1 MTKIAD
7 LPSIINT
14 ETLYYGGCVL
24 VTNGYDDNGDY
35 VTGQI
40 TAVKIIDEYINHKI
54 DWNSPQI
61 LSKDQFLYATYYN
74 TSDYYLCGLSIDDL
88 ASNIASS
95 ISEQDYLGSYISS
108 YVDSYVS
115 DYISEHI
122 SEYISDYVAEGY
134 LDSYITSQISSYVNN
149 MSPRAYTSEIS
160 GVVVKYDN
168 ELAYV
173 DGSSFAQIV
182 NNCIYYESAYPH
194 SLDDYTQIVG
204 MISDFSE
211 NMLAPITLGDI
222 VSYVKSHL

>member
-95 ISEQDYLGSYISS
+95 ISEQDYL
-108 YVDSYVS
+108 S
-115 DYISEHI
+115 DYICS
-122 SEYISDYVAEGY
+122 SISDYVSLGYLSDYLSEYMSDY
-134 LDSYITSQISSYVNN
+134 LDSYIYSYISSSLGSYVDY
-149 MSPRAYTSEIS
+149 MPQTYFSS
-160 GVVVKYDN
+160 GIDGIVVKNGSGLEYI
-168 ELAYV
+168 AT
-173 DGSSFAQIV
+173 SSFNDA
-182 NNCIYYESAYPH
+182 IYYAIYYDGPYPH
-194 SLDDYTQIVG
+194 SLSDSTPIAG
-204 MISDFSE
+204 MDAYSR
-211 NMLAPITLGDI
+211 LASITLGDI